1 MAQPLRPRNRLR
13 APRGPELQAQRQ
25 RLERKGDLMP
35 IEIQTPQKL
44 VTVNRSRVTDVNLPN
59 RDSRA
64 TGYLL
69 AMTPEVRWAR

>member
-1 MAQPLRPRNRLR
+1 
-13 APRGPELQAQRQ
+13 
-25 RLERKGDLMP
+25 MP
-35 IEIQTPQKL
+35 TEIQTPQKL